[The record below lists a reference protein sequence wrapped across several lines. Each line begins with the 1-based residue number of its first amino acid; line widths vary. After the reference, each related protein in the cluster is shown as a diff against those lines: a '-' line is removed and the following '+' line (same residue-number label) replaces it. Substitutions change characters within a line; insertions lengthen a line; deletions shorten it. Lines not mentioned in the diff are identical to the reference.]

1 MDASANSGCCT
12 VRRTPLR
19 SGAAVR
25 GRAGPSSIAL
35 IFMAILLCPGLSAL
49 ASPRHYVTFQR
60 EQIRD
65 YTPDPDSLLRI
76 WIVYVG
82 QGDGILIQLPN
93 KFSYDVLADDEDQS
107 RSERIDV
114 LIDGGSYYSRSEDL
128 MGRFL
133 RRLYP
138 VGGPTIEHAI
148 ISHHDSDH
156 ITGLTRLINDGIA
169 TIETFYHSGLVSWR
183 PGGHF
188 PSPIP
193 TAQRAVYKGS
203 KSAPTRGMAYVTG
216 QGSLLEDHLID
227 TRSEMQTALANND
240 LHGIY
245 EDLAEAVDWLSA
257 SDNSV
262 EFRRCF
268 AGSDFINEREDNRRK
283 AIPDVRFE
291 LLWPEKPALPY
302 KGTDWGN
309 TINGNSVT
317 FRLVYGGFAMLFTG
331 DHNEHS
337 QRALLDDLI
346 ANNRTEAIDCDVFK
360 VPHHGSIH
368 FDSAFVDTLMDGLV
382 LSVASMGSRGF
393 GNSWRHPNPGLIK
406 LLGRSHRF
414 YSTYIHEKRFDTT
427 DFKDAESL
435 AELIETD
442 RRTILIETDGD
453 WFRLVEI
460 PNSHDDLNMPPSV
473 RSTHSGNGTLWIN
486 TRRGD

>member
-1 MDASANSGCCT
+1 MAT
-12 VRRTPLR
+12 PRRY
-19 SGAAVR
+19 A
-25 GRAGPSSIAL
+25 
-35 IFMAILLCPGLSAL
+35 
-49 ASPRHYVTFQR
+49 TFQR
-60 EQIRD
+60 EQITD
-65 YTPDPDSLLRI
+65 HTPDPNSLLRI

-93 KFSYDVLADDEDQS
+93 KFSYDVLPDDEDQS
-107 RSERIDV
+107 RSERVDV
-114 LIDGGSYYSRSEDL
+114 LIDGGSFSGSNEDL
-128 MGRFL
+128 MGNFL

-138 VGGPTIEHAI
+138 GSSPIIEHAV

-156 ITGLTRLINDGIA
+156 ITALTRLINDGVA
-169 TIETFYHSGLVSWR
+169 SVETFYHSGLVSWQ

-193 TAQRAVYKGS
+193 TGQKAVYKGS
-203 KSAPTRGMAYVTG
+203 KSSPTRGMAYVTN

-227 TRSEMQTALANND
+227 NRSEMQTALAGDD

-245 EDLAEAVDWLSA
+245 EDLAEAVDRLAA

-268 AGSDFINEREDNRRK
+268 VGSDFINEIEDDRRS
-283 AIPDVRFE
+283 AISDVRFE
-291 LLWPEKPALPY
+291 LLWPQKPALPY

-317 FRLVYGGFAMLFTG
+317 FRLVYGDFAMLFTG
-331 DHNEHS
+331 DQNEKS
-337 QRALLDDLI
+337 QRTFLDDLI
-346 ANNRTEAIDCDVFK
+346 ADNRTGAIDCDVYK
-360 VPHHGSIH
+360 VPHHGSKH
-368 FDSAFVDTLMDGLV
+368 FDPAFVDTLMNGLV
-382 LSVASMGSRGF
+382 LSVASMGPRGF

-406 LLGRSHRF
+406 RLGRSHRF

-460 PNSHDDLNMPPSV
+460 PDSQNDLNMPPSV
-473 RSTHSGNGTLWIN
+473 KSTHSGNGTRWIN
-486 TRRGD
+486 ARHGG